1 MSSSHAH
8 SQPWWK
14 QWSPNNVTIGD
25 DSVPDDWKFCTLQGV
40 FFGENDYNGSL
51 GARISSIFVILA
63 TSTALTLFPL
73 IAKKVSWLRVHK
85 YVYLFARSFGTGVIL
100 ATAFIH
106 LMDPAYQEIGGFS
119 CVAQLGNWSLY
130 AWCPAIMLA
139 TVYLTFLVDLFSG
152 VYVERKY
159 GIVHSE
165 DHDHAM
171 AMVTAPHVHDDSCFD
186 NSSDQEANED
196 SRFDKSCDHEAN
208 EERSLSKK
216 ESVNISV
223 KTSNSLERE
232 ISFKSEFSAFLVL
245 EFGILFHSVMIGL
258 NLGTTGDEF
267 STLYPVLVF
276 HQSFE
281 GLGIGARLSTI
292 DFPHNK
298 RWWPYVLCVAYG
310 LTTPVCVAIGLG
322 VRKSYQG
329 NSFAVNVVS
338 GVLDAI
344 SAGILLY
351 TGLVEL
357 LARDFLFNRQRSKT
371 LRELFFN
378 LFSMSWGAGLMALL
392 GKWA

>member
-1 MSSSHAH
+1 MEHSHIH
-8 SQPWWK
+8 SEPWWTK
-14 QWSPNNVTIGD
+14 WSPENVTIAD
-25 DSVPDDWKFCTLQGV
+25 DSVSEAWKYCTLQGV
-40 FFGENDYNGSL
+40 YFGENEYNGNL
-51 GARISSIFVILA
+51 GARISSIFVILV
-63 TSTALTLFPL
+63 TSSALTLFPL

-119 CVAQLGNWSLY
+119 CVAQVGNWSLY
-130 AWCPAIMLA
+130 SWCPAIMLT
-139 TVYLTFLVDLFSG
+139 TVYFTFLVDLFGG

-159 GIVHSE
+159 GIAHSE

-171 AMVTAPHVHDDSCFD
+171 DAVIAPHVHDDSHLHNMNKETVD
-186 NSSDQEANED
+186 D
-196 SRFDKSCDHEAN
+196 S
-208 EERSLSKK
+208 SLSKK
-216 ESVNISV
+216 DSVDVSV
-223 KTSNSLERE
+223 RSSQDTLEKV

-245 EFGILFHSVMIGL
+245 EFGVLFHSVMIGL

-276 HQSFE
+276 HQAFE
-281 GLGIGARLSTI
+281 GLGIGARLSAI

-298 RWWPYVLCVAYG
+298 RWWPYVLCMAYG
-310 LTTPVCVAIGLG
+310 LTTPIAIAIGLG
-322 VRKSYQG
+322 VRKSYQS
-329 NSFAVNVVS
+329 NSYAVNVVS

-357 LARDFLFNRQRSKT
+357 LARDFLFNRQRAKT
-371 LRELFFN
+371 LRELIFN
-378 LFSMSWGAGLMALL
+378 LFCLSWGVGLMALL

>member
-1 MSSSHAH
+1 MSSSHIH
-8 SQPWWK
+8 SEPWWK
-14 QWSPNNVTIGD
+14 QWSPENVTIAD
-25 DSVPDDWKFCTLQGV
+25 DSVSEAWKYCTLQGV
-40 FFGENDYNGSL
+40 YFGGNEYNGSL

-73 IAKKVSWLRVHK
+73 IAKKVAWLRVHK

-119 CVAQLGNWSLY
+119 CVAQVGNWSLY
-130 AWCPAIMLA
+130 AWCPAIMLT

-159 GIVHSE
+159 GIGHSE
-165 DHDHAM
+165 DNDHAM
-171 AMVTAPHVHDDSCFD
+171 NAVIAPHVHDDSHLHD
-186 NSSDQEANED
+186 IHGEANDE
-196 SRFDKSCDHEAN
+196 SA
-208 EERSLSKK
+208 LSKK
-216 ESVNISV
+216 DSVNISIESSQD
-223 KTSNSLERE
+223 TLGRE

-245 EFGILFHSVMIGL
+245 EFGVLFHSVMIGL

-267 STLYPVLVF
+267 PTLYPVLVF

-281 GLGIGARLSTI
+281 GLGIGARLSAI
-292 DFPHNK
+292 DFPRNK
-298 RWWPYVLCVAYG
+298 RWWPYVLSVAYG

-322 VRKSYQG
+322 VRKSYQS
-329 NSFAVNVVS
+329 NSYAVNVVS

-357 LARDFLFNRQRSKT
+357 LARDFLFNRRRAKT
-371 LRELFFN
+371 LWELFFN
-378 LFSMSWGAGLMALL
+378 LFCLSWGAGLMALL

>member
-1 MSSSHAH
+1 MSSSHVQ

-14 QWSPNNVTIGD
+14 QWSPENVTIAD
-25 DSVPDDWKFCTLQGV
+25 DSVSDAWKYCTLQGV
-40 FFGENDYNGSL
+40 YFGGNEYNGSL

-63 TSTALTLFPL
+63 ASTALTLFPL
-73 IAKKVSWLRVHK
+73 ICKQVSWLRIHK

-119 CVAQLGNWSLY
+119 CVAQVGNWSLY
-130 AWCPAIMLA
+130 SWCPAIMLA
-139 TVYLTFLVDLFSG
+139 TVYFTFLVDLFSG

-165 DHDHAM
+165 DHDHGMDAII
-171 AMVTAPHVHDDSCFD
+171 APHIHDDSHLHNID
-186 NSSDQEANED
+186 KEANDE
-196 SRFDKSCDHEAN
+196 N
-208 EERSLSKK
+208 SLSKK
-216 ESVNISV
+216 DSANVSIKSSQE
-223 KTSNSLERE
+223 TLERE

-245 EFGILFHSVMIGL
+245 EFGVLFHSVMIGL

-281 GLGIGARLSTI
+281 GLGIGARLSAI
-292 DFPHNK
+292 DFPSTK
-298 RWWPYVLCVAYG
+298 RWWPYALSVAYG

-322 VRKSYQG
+322 VRKSYQS
-329 NSFAVNVVS
+329 NSYAVNVVS

-357 LARDFLFNRQRSKT
+357 LARDFLFNRQRAKT

-378 LFSMSWGAGLMALL
+378 LFSLSWGAGLMALL